1 MEEKLSIREGFMVF
15 RKWWWLIL
23 YLTFGAAILAA
34 IISFFVLKPVYQN
47 SSQFIVNQKNTAPGQ
62 VFSEN
67 DIRTNVELIN
77 TYKAIIL
84 SPRILDSVTEELNL
98 KMPSNDLVEKIE
110 ISSAESSQVV
120 TVLATDNDPILA
132 ANIANT
138 IVTTFQTE
146 IPNLMNVDNVK
157 ILSVAEVPSNP
168 KPVSP
173 NKVLNIAVAMI
184 LGAMAGGGIAFL
196 MEYLNNKIKTEDDI
210 LKKLQ
215 IPVLGIISHVG
226 EKEISNNDAAESVK
240 DEKGVVLGDAS

>member
-1 MEEKLSIREGFMVF
+1 MEEKLSLREGFKVF

-23 YLTFGAAILAA
+23 SLTFGSAIIAA
-34 IISFFVLKPVYQN
+34 IISFFFLKPVYQN
-47 SSQFIVNQKNTAPGQ
+47 SSQFLVNQKNPAPGQ

-84 SPRILDSVTEELNL
+84 SPRILNRVTEELKL
-98 KMPSNDLVEKIE
+98 KMPSENLAEKIE
-110 ISSAESSQVV
+110 ISSAESSQLV
-120 TVLATDNDPILA
+120 TVLATDNDPKLA

-138 IVTTFQTE
+138 IVSTFQAE
-146 IPNLMNVDNVK
+146 IPDLMNVDNVK
-157 ILSVAEVPSNP
+157 ILSVANVPTNP

-173 NKVLNIAVAMI
+173 NTVLNIAVAMI
-184 LGAMAGGGIAFL
+184 LGAMAGTGIAFL

-215 IPVLGIISHVG
+215 TPVLGVISHVG
-226 EKEISNNDAAESVK
+226 VKEISNNDAAESVH
-240 DEKGVVLGDAS
+240 DEKGVVIGDAS